1 MRVTDFIQK
10 EWSANV
16 AIIPLSGSADGWK
29 GPTAARTEGKE
40 SLGNEREGDLRQR
53 GERGPPRFEKGA
65 QGREGRGG
73 MSKQYYSKGAKK
85 RENVLPASRLVTR
98 SFILHPPPIPI
109 SISSPVCSSYNGGRV
124 GRSQQQHLINN
135 TCEVLRPIR
144 GCPLSQHILDDKIAT
159 LLT

>member
-1 MRVTDFIQK
+1 MDGRVQQQQLELRERSLWEMR
-10 EWSANV
+10 
-16 AIIPLSGSADGWK
+16 
-29 GPTAARTEGKE
+29 
-40 SLGNEREGDLRQR
+40 GDLRQR
-53 GERGPPRFEKGA
+53 GERGPPRFEKEA
-65 QGREGRGG
+65 QRREGRGG

-109 SISSPVCSSYNGGRV
+109 SISSPLLSAHRTTEAV

-144 GCPLSQHILDDKIAT
+144 GSHLHVHQHILDERMYG
-159 LLT
+159 